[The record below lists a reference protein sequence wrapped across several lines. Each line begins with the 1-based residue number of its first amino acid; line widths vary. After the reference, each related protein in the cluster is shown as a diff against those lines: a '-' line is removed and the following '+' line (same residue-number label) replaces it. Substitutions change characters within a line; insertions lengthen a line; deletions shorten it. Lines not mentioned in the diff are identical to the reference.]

1 VFILEGLKVLC
12 FDTLLQVLILKVDS
26 GLAGDLAEF
35 FALSIL
41 LPTIF
46 LGNAGGKGLSGL
58 ARYFMGYY
66 TIWLAPVKR
75 FFVPFW
81 ESALLGLIGYTG
93 YSHSER
99 ESTGVRVPEVDRFV
113 LWRDLA
119 RVPPLRRPR
128 AETVRERKAACSGRD
143 DGAEKC
149 YSQVKLAAS
158 LGLPVPLYLAF
169 CG

>member
-1 VFILEGLKVLC
+1 VFILEELQVLC

-26 GLAGDLAEF
+26 GIAGALAKF

-41 LPTIF
+41 LQVGF
-46 LGNAGGKGLSGL
+46 AGNVGGKGVNGL
-58 ARYFMGYY
+58 AGYSMGYY
-66 TIWLAPVKR
+66 TMWLAPVKR

-99 ESTGVRVPEVDRFV
+99 ESMGVRVPEVDRFV

-128 AETVRERKAACSGRD
+128 TETVRERKSGLLRS
-143 DGAEKC
+143 G
-149 YSQVKLAAS
+149 
-158 LGLPVPLYLAF
+158 
-169 CG
+169 

>member
-1 VFILEGLKVLC
+1 VFILEELKVLC

-26 GLAGDLAEF
+26 EIAGALARFLAV
-35 FALSIL
+35 AIL

-46 LGNAGGKGLSGL
+46 VGNVGGRGVSGL
-58 ARYFMGYY
+58 AGYFIGYY

-81 ESALLGLIGYTG
+81 ESALLGLIGYSG

-99 ESTGVRVPEVDRFV
+99 ESMGVRVPEVDRFV

-128 AETVRERKAACSGRD
+128 TETVRERKAACSGRD

-158 LGLPVPLYLAF
+158 LGLPVPLYFAF